1 MSTGREDATYR
12 GWARP
17 GPVPPGALD
26 SSLSSVAEGESLDW
40 LCGHWKIF
48 QYEKGHRYSS
58 DDVLC
63 AWYASTW
70 APRVDRYCDL
80 GSGIGSVANIVAWRL
95 PGARVVTVE
104 AQEISLA
111 LAKKT
116 QRYNGLDE
124 RMALL
129 HGDLRDAVVLDE
141 AVRVAGGAFDLVTGS
156 PPYWPV
162 GTALA
167 SAHAQAVPARLEV
180 RGDVADYA
188 KSAARILAPGGVF
201 ACVFQASQHD
211 RVKRAIADADLV
223 LLRSRHVVFKEGA
236 PPDEA
241 GVVSGLVLYVAACAR
256 DVPTSFPRAAD
267 DSSIAGKPVVEP
279 PLIIRRSDGSTHPE
293 YATVRLSFGF
303 PPGDV
308 GPSSALQLRREET

>member
-1 MSTGREDATYR
+1 MSTRPTAHPDASYR

-17 GPVPPGALD
+17 GPVPPGAD
-26 SSLSSVAEGESLDW
+26 DAARAHVDEGQSLDW

-48 QYEKGHRYSS
+48 QYVKGHRYSS
-58 DDVLC
+58 DDVVC

-104 AQEISLA
+104 AQDISLA
-111 LAKKT
+111 LANKT
-116 QRYNGLDE
+116 ARYNGLDA
-124 RMALL
+124 RATLL
-129 HGDLRDAVVLDE
+129 HGDLRDPAVLDE
-141 AVRVAGGAFDLVTGS
+141 AVRVAGGGFDLVTGS

-162 GTALA
+162 GSALA

-180 RGDVADYA
+180 RGDVGDYA

-201 ACVFQASQHD
+201 ACVFQASQHE
-211 RVKRAIADADLV
+211 RVQRAIADAGLV
-223 LLRSRHVVFKEGA
+223 LLRSRHVVFKEGDA
-236 PPDEA
+236 S
-241 GVVSGLVLYVAACAR
+241 GVVVYVAAHDR
-256 DVPTSFPRAAD
+256 DVPHTFPRGGEGAARVE
-267 DSSIAGKPVVEP
+267 GKPVVEP
-279 PLIIRRSDGSTHPE
+279 PLIIRRADGSTHPE

-308 GPSSALQLRREET
+308 AP

>member
-1 MSTGREDATYR
+1 MSTMTSENAMWR

-17 GPVPPGALD
+17 GPVPPGAL
-26 SSLSSVAEGESLDW
+26 SAELARVDAGETLDW

-48 QYEKGHRYSS
+48 QYERGHRYSS

-104 AQEISLA
+104 AQDISLA
-111 LAKKT
+111 LANKT
-116 QRYNGLDE
+116 ARYNGLDA
-124 RMALL
+124 RATLL
-129 HGDLRDAVVLDE
+129 HGDLRDDATLDE
-141 AVRVAGGAFDLVTGS
+141 AVRAAGGAFDLVTGS

-180 RGDVADYA
+180 RGDVTDYA

-211 RVKRAIADADLV
+211 RVQRALSDAGLV

-236 PPDEA
+236 PPDAA
-241 GVVSGLVLYVAACAR
+241 GVLSGLVVYVAAHAR
-256 DVPTSFPRAAD
+256 DVPSSFPRGLPAA
-267 DSSIAGKPVVEP
+267 AVEGKPVVEP
-279 PLIIRRSDGSTHPE
+279 PLIIRRADGSTHPE

-308 GPSSALQLRREET
+308 AANAG